1 MNKHANWQISISKSL
16 GDVLPQNFD
25 LDLLITSDHNFKISN
40 QGAQLHI
47 FFYLNNIFIQK
58 RDWTAG
64 YKPFISPPLLSLWL
78 VNTIK
83 CNGISYKCN
92 T

>member
-1 MNKHANWQISISKSL
+1 MDKHANWQISISKSL

-47 FFYLNNIFIQK
+47 FFFEQY
-58 RDWTAG
+58 
-64 YKPFISPPLLSLWL
+64 FISKKGLDSRL
-78 VNTIK
+78 
-83 CNGISYKCN
+83 
-92 T
+92 